1 MTAESLEFPY
11 EMRLIRIVARQRD
24 LHIVPIVLP
33 MLHIPQRFM
42 EPDDAGVCFRSYADE
57 RIEYP
62 FELLFAETGI
72 RSQRCDRGPRLGE
85 YPFYGRIDSSEIR
98 LHATVS
104 TVPAD
109 RCRELRQ

>member
-11 EMRLIRIVARQRD
+11 EMRLIRIAARQRY
-24 LHIVPIVLP
+24 LCMVPIVLL

-42 EPDDAGVCFRSYADE
+42 KPDDAGVCFRSYADE

-72 RSQRCDRGPRLGE
+72 RSQLCDRSPGINE
-85 YPFYGRIDSSEIR
+85 YPLYSRIDSSEIR
-98 LHATVS
+98 LGDTVS
-104 TVPAD
+104 NVPAD
-109 RCRELRQ
+109 RCRKLRQ

>member
-11 EMRLIRIVARQRD
+11 EMRLIRIAARQRD
-24 LHIVPIVLP
+24 LRMVPIVLP

-42 EPDDAGVCFRSYADE
+42 EPDDAGVCFRSYTGE

-62 FELLFAETGI
+62 FELLFAEAGI
-72 RSQRCDRGPRLGE
+72 RSQLCDRSPGINE
-85 YPFYGRIDSSEIR
+85 YPLYGRIDSSEIR